1 MGRGPSYPYVG
12 LEESIALA
20 KKMYDY
26 TKRSAAD
33 LSAVVSDAWKYSPSS
48 SSAQKIVAA
57 LKSFGLIEEGA
68 GSSGKTIRL
77 TPRAIRILLDDENSD
92 ERREEIRA
100 AALSPNWYSR
110 CWKTW
115 GPEMPPSMRS
125 TLLIKEGFVDTTV
138 DGFLKDYKKTLAFA
152 GILDE
157 ENEEMADESNGNVPK
172 SGADSNKTRDNL
184 TSEAQEDLRTLASA
198 HKKVTIA
205 SVAPVAKADSNMK
218 TESFSLPDGISI
230 SVEWP
235 PSLTA
240 EAVSDFE
247 DYLKSLVKRVKRA
260 SAESVKADSDEK
272 AKQESLERP
281 G

>member
-33 LSAVVSDAWKYSPSS
+33 VNAVVSDAWKYSPSS
-48 SSAQKIVAA
+48 SSGQKIVAA

-68 GSSGKTIRL
+68 SASGKAIKL
-77 TPRAIRILLDDENSD
+77 TQRAIRILLDDETSE
-92 ERREEIRA
+92 ERWQEIRA

-115 GPEMPPSMRS
+115 GREMPASMRS

-138 DGFLKDYKKTLAFA
+138 DGFLKDYKRSLAFA
-152 GILDE
+152 GILDV
-157 ENEEMADESNGNVPK
+157 ENEENTDESNENGSQNE
-172 SGADSNKTRDNL
+172 GDSNKVRDYAQ
-184 TSEAQEDLRTLASA
+184 SEVQKDLRTLASA
-198 HKKVTIA
+198 PKRVTIA
-205 SVAPVAKADSNMK
+205 SAAPVVKANSNMK

-235 PSLTA
+235 PSLTVD
-240 EAVSDFE
+240 AVSDFE

-260 SAESVKADSDEK
+260 SMTEPVKVELDEK
-272 AKQESLERP
+272 TD
-281 G
+281 